1 MKGSSFPPAY
11 DENCLPP
18 REARCRFAKR
28 ETIAGTDVKTRRVI
42 DDRAR
47 FRDMRAQID
56 GVAR

>member
-11 DENCLPP
+11 DEGCLPP

-42 DDRAR
+42 DDRAS